1 MHNKFIICGNRAH
14 LRTDEEMLSINKT
27 IADEAFKKQKALLGK
42 YLESQGFLKYKTS
55 AYVRKNAIDLLEYID
70 LQKEKYGSKTFTV
83 NYSLMPLYVPHDYLI
98 IGFGGRLGGL
108 ICGKDIWWDYATN
121 SAAEVSFQNVS
132 EAIKIFLL
140 PWFEKYSDEDYVRK
154 ELLKDKKRSGRI
166 GLGIPYKNEE
176 WLNAIDG
183 CANRKEIID
192 GNIQRLKLPKTICR
206 KKSY

>member
-1 MHNKFIICGNRAH
+1 MHNKFIICGNRTH
-14 LRTDEEMLSINKT
+14 LRTDEEMRSINKT

-55 AYVRKNAIDLLEYID
+55 AYVRKNVIDLLEYID

-83 NYSLMPLYVPHDYLI
+83 NYSLMPLYVPHDYLV
-98 IGFGGRLGGL
+98 IGFGGRLGEL

-121 SAAEVSFQNVS
+121 NAAEVSFQNVS
-132 EAIKIFLL
+132 EAIKVFLL

-154 ELLKDKKRSGRI
+154 ELLKDKKQSRRI
-166 GLGIPYKNEE
+166 GMGISYKNEE

-183 CANRKEIID
+183 CTDRKEIID

-206 KKSY
+206 KKS